1 MHLQDGNVPVKQM
14 KRGGSVNYS
23 EHEGK
28 QYHIQVGQGDIGR
41 YVILP
46 GDPKRC
52 AKIAQYFD
60 DPVLMADSREFVT
73 YTGSLDGVKVSV
85 TSTGIGGPSA

>member
-28 QYHIQVGQGDIGR
+28 QYHIQVGQDDIGR

-52 AKIAQYFD
+52 AKSRSI
-60 DPVLMADSREFVT
+60 LMTLSSWLTA
-73 YTGSLDGVKVSV
+73 GSLSPIPEAW
-85 TSTGIGGPSA
+85 TG